1 MIAITEHAPIP
12 PYELQGIDT
21 DALRHS
27 INYDTHKFVSGNINL
42 MRYEFDPE
50 KDFDGFRAYFRIGAE
65 WLDNQQ
71 SKALV
76 VTPKDPR
83 IDFLE
88 MFMTCLRTSLPDDN
102 FSQIYDIDFDA
113 KPIKSPALNAILT
126 PLLVVQF
133 LNCVERLASRS
144 LRKGYVARHE
154 NLAKVKGRID
164 LMGNERY
171 NMLTGHRE
179 RMLCKFDEFSADTT
193 ENRFIKHGLR
203 IARNM
208 IAMMEDHRAYPVLA
222 AKCNRCLTAF
232 SNVSDARTLRLP
244 AIKHNKLFRD
254 YSEALRLAS
263 MLMRRRDISVSEHG
277 HADEDYVPVF
287 RIDMS
292 LLFEHYTL
300 ALLREKFGS
309 GVFYQAKGKAGIA
322 DFLLNSPA
330 ETAVLD
336 SKYTFKNNDN
346 DKVDQQYIKQLSGYA
361 RDKRMLKRLG
371 IDTSDEDKIPI
382 VKCIILYPETREKGA
397 SFSYDLKA
405 VANIVKFFKCPVPL
419 PVQNLQTTPTPT

>member
-1 MIAITEHAPIP
+1 MNEIKLIKNGDSSYSCDVPISREDWSAILSDKKVT
-12 PYELQGIDT
+12 T
-21 DALRHS
+21 DAA
-27 INYDTHKFVSGNINL
+27 INTLLSFYFMPEQRSSCSDLEKIYSRKSGYYLGAINQFCRKVRKLIGTFTIADHDSNGEIYWPVAMVCGRVEKGLFV
-42 MRYEFDPE
+42 
-50 KDFDGFRAYFRIGAE
+50 
-65 WLDNQQ
+65 
-71 SKALV
+71 
-76 VTPKDPR
+76 
-83 IDFLE
+83 
-88 MFMTCLRTSLPDDN
+88 
-102 FSQIYDIDFDA
+102 
-113 KPIKSPALNAILT
+113 
-126 PLLVVQF
+126 LVVQF

-179 RMLCKFDEFSADTT
+179 RMLCKFDEFSADTA

-208 IAMMEDHRAYPVLA
+208 IAMMEDHRAYPVIA

-263 MLMRRRDISVSEHG
+263 MLMRRRDISVSEHR

-382 VKCIILYPETREKGA
+382 VKCIILYPETREKDA

-405 VANIVKFFKCPVPL
+405 VGNIVKFFKCPVPL